1 MTKLFENLVSTMQRK
16 YVDRPEFSYIEPCTG
31 EDIYEDVR
39 YYYWTS
45 SIEDFVESV
54 EKIEVPSET
63 SDDVKVLKFGSTT
76 TIWVGDEIALDI
88 DHLGRRVVIYDY
100 ESIEDRHLY
109 ALINLARKEVL
120 VPSR

>member
-16 YVDRPEFSYIEPCTG
+16 YVDRPEFSYIDPCTG
-31 EDIYEDVR
+31 EDVYMDERI
-39 YYYWTS
+39 YYYES
-45 SIEDFVESV
+45 PLEDFVKST
-54 EKIEVPSET
+54 KEVQMPDGIC
-63 SDDVKVLKFGSTT
+63 DDVKVLKFGITT

-88 DHLGRRVVIYDY
+88 DHLGHRVVIYDY